1 MITKRKYGTQA
12 SVLPSSKRELGRGE
26 KKKKKKTAL
35 SPKSENIS

>member
-12 SVLPSSKRELGRGE
+12 SVLPSSKRELGRG